1 MERKGKLWIEV
12 GLDGVMAK
20 TLKTKMPRPPVKFVN
35 VIIIH

>member
-20 TLKTKMPRPPVKFVN
+20 TLKNQDAKTTC
-35 VIIIH
+35 